1 MFLPLDGPTLE
12 DSISVG
18 TTAVELKVGASEFEE
33 RKVITFQPQ
42 GGRIRYGF
50 TNGITTSE
58 GFIAF
63 NNQVITLEAAGSQS
77 VWVIAESGT
86 VDVYFAERA

>member
-1 MFLPLDGPTLE
+1 MFIPLDGPTVE

-18 TTAVELKVGASEFEE
+18 TTAVELKVGASAFEE